1 MHISTTNLCINPSVH
16 TRNVEPKRTIKWLL
30 AEAMVHESG
39 ILYYLFLSSVALDQ
53 EVCIQ
58 WPQGIKVL
66 VLMSIL

>member
-1 MHISTTNLCINPSVH
+1 MLNQK
-16 TRNVEPKRTIKWLL
+16 EPLSGYYWE

-39 ILYYLFLSSVALDQ
+39 ILYYLFLSWMALDQ

-58 WPQGIKVL
+58 WPLGIKVL